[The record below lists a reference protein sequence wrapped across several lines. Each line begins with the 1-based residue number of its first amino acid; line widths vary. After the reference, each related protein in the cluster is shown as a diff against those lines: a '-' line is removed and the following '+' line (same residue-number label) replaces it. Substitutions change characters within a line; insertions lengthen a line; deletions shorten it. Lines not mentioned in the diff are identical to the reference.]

1 MNMMMSDPFTDDNLE
16 PTPVAAVPQAPE
28 GNRTAMHPAEALLRG
43 LNPPQAKAVQHT
55 EGPLLVLAGAGTGK
69 TNVLTR
75 RIAYLL
81 LTQSAWPSEILAV
94 TFTNKAAREMAERTE
109 KLVGDSI
116 PGGVAGMWLGT
127 FHRLGVRLL
136 RQHAERVGLKPQFVI
151 LDPDDQQRLVTQI
164 LKDAGLD
171 IQQMTPRMVTN
182 MFNRYKDHGWTPS
195 EVPSDEYAS
204 LGTVGKQLY
213 TEYESRL
220 KALNAVDFGDLL
232 LLPLHLLTRHPDIAE
247 YYQTRLKYIL
257 VDEYQDT
264 NSVQYQWLK
273 ALAAKHKN
281 ICVVGDD
288 DQSIY
293 SWRGAQVANI
303 LRFEHD
309 FEGAE
314 VVRLEQNYRSTG
326 HILAAAN
333 AVIAHNRQRHGK
345 NLWTDTGDGG
355 QIEVHPQLDDREEA
369 RFVADACWQ
378 HQRGGG
384 KYDDIA
390 ILVRTASQTRSLE
403 EGLIRAGL
411 PYTFV
416 GGLKFYERKEIR
428 DLLAYLRL
436 INNPTDNLAFQRIIN
451 VPRRGIGDTTL
462 ATIDAEARGS
472 GESYEGAVRN
482 LVREGQVSGKAGSQ
496 MGLFLDN
503 LSTWRTLMQM
513 DTPDRLAERV
523 LEESGYAQMLRDDKT
538 EGAEDAKTRI
548 DNLKEMLRAMQD
560 YPDLASFL
568 DHVALVSESDVK
580 GEEDTVKL
588 MTIHAAKGLEFHTVF
603 LPGFEEGLFPHQ
615 RSINDEGQKGL
626 EEERRLAYVALTRAR
641 QRLVICF
648 ASARRLYGQF
658 MPGAPSRFLQE
669 IPAQHAKMV
678 AGGMTRMGSG
688 YGSGS
693 YGGGGY
699 GGGGYGG
706 GGYRS
711 QPGSRIDSRSNKTG
725 SDYAKPAEPMIA
737 YSKTPMQMGEM
748 MKQAAAPVQSLS
760 NSDFSVGQKVHHA
773 KFGPGLI
780 NAVEGKGA
788 ETKLVITFKHAGQKR
803 LLASLANL
811 EVV

>member
-1 MNMMMSDPFTDDNLE
+1 MVHPMSMLMSDPFMEDELE
-16 PTPVAAVPQAPE
+16 QTVEPMLAEVVPMQGGDYAPVD
-28 GNRTAMHPAEALLRG
+28 PAQALLKG

-55 EGPLLVLAGAGTGK
+55 EGPILVLAGAGTGK

-81 LTQSAWPSEILAV
+81 LTKSAWPSEILAV
-94 TFTNKAAREMAERTE
+94 TFTNKAAKEMAERTE
-109 KLVGDSI
+109 RLVGES
-116 PGGVAGMWLGT
+116 VAGMWLGT

-136 RQHAERVGLKPQFVI
+136 RAHAERVGLKPQFVI
-151 LDPDDQQRLVTQI
+151 LDPDDQQRLVTQV

-171 IQQMTPRMVTN
+171 IQVMTPRMVTN

-204 LGTVGKQLY
+204 LGNVGKQIY
-213 TEYESRL
+213 TEYDNRL

-247 YYQTRLKYIL
+247 KYQTQLKYIL

-264 NSVQYQWLK
+264 NTVQYQWLR
-273 ALAAKHKN
+273 ALAAGHKN

-333 AVIAHNRQRHGK
+333 AVIANNNHRHGK
-345 NLWTDTGDGG
+345 NLWTESGDGSV
-355 QIEVHPQLDDREEA
+355 IEVHPQLDDREEA
-369 RFVADACWQ
+369 RFVADGCWQ
-378 HQRGGG
+378 HTRAGG
-384 KYDDIA
+384 KYEDIA
-390 ILVRTASQTRSLE
+390 ILVRTASQTRALE

-451 VPRRGIGDTTL
+451 VPRRGVGDTTL
-462 ATIDAEARGS
+462 ATIDAEARGT

-482 LVREGQVSGKAGSQ
+482 LIRNGQVSGKGGSA
-496 MGLFLDN
+496 MGQFLDN
-503 LSTWRTLMQM
+503 LSTWRTIMQM

-523 LEESGYAQMLRDDKT
+523 LEESGYAQMLRDDKS
-538 EGAEDAKTRI
+538 EGGEDAKTRI
-548 DNLKEMLRAMQD
+548 DNLKEMLRAMQE

-588 MTIHAAKGLEFHTVF
+588 MTIHAAKGLEFNTVF
-603 LPGFEEGLFPHQ
+603 LPGFEEGIFPHQ
-615 RSINDEGQKGL
+615 RSIQDEGQKGV

-641 QRLVICF
+641 KRMVISF
-648 ASARRLYGQF
+648 ASARRLYGQY
-658 MPGAPSRFLQE
+658 MPGTPSRFLGE
-669 IPAQHAKMV
+669 IPPQHVKMM
-678 AGGMTRMGSG
+678 AGGMTRFG
-688 YGSGS
+688 
-693 YGGGGY
+693 GGGGY
-699 GGGGYGG
+699 GGGYGSGGYGSSGYGG
-706 GGYRS
+706 GMRT
-711 QPGSRIDSRSNKTG
+711 QQGSRLDTRTNRTG
-725 SDYAKPAEPMIA
+725 NDYAKPAEPMIA
-737 YSKTPMQMGEM
+737 YSQTEM
-748 MKQAAAPVQSLS
+748 MRAASAPTKSLS
-760 NSDFSVGQKVHHA
+760 NSAYSVGQKVHHE
-773 KFGPGLI
+773 KFGAGMI
-780 NAVEGKGA
+780 KAVEGSGA
-788 ETKLVITFKHAGQKR
+788 ETKLVIEFKHAGQKKM
-803 LLASLANL
+803 LASLAKLNAS
-811 EVV
+811 